1 MRMMMKAKLGLIIT
15 AMSTVVGI
23 FPKQTK
29 ITPPPPLFQDFI
41 NLDGL
46 RENFCTVI
54 LLILI

>member
-1 MRMMMKAKLGLIIT
+1 MMMKAKLGLIIT
-15 AMSTVVGI
+15 AMW
-23 FPKQTK
+23 KQTK
-29 ITPPPPLFQDFI
+29 ITPPPLFQDFI

>member
-29 ITPPPPLFQDFI
+29 ITKKW
-41 NLDGL
+41 
-46 RENFCTVI
+46 EV
-54 LLILI
+54 LLMM